1 MFHDLVYYLLTSS
14 CIPTIM
20 TIFPVIKFGR
30 GTTFV
35 YVEKYTD
42 GINRS
47 FQVSFSRLVLR
58 NDIYV
63 PTTADSYVILDN
75 TSAVEL
81 WFRYFSD
88 MRIATDT
95 LRHR

>member
-1 MFHDLVYYLLTSS
+1 MTKFEHLLCTRRVDH
-14 CIPTIM
+14 
-20 TIFPVIKFGR
+20 FK
-30 GTTFV
+30 
-35 YVEKYTD
+35 D
-42 GINRS
+42 GIDKN
-47 FQVSFSRLVLR
+47 FQVSFSGLVLG

>member
-1 MFHDLVYYLLTSS
+1 MTEFEHLLCTRRVDH
-14 CIPTIM
+14 C
-20 TIFPVIKFGR
+20 K
-30 GTTFV
+30 
-35 YVEKYTD
+35 D
-42 GINRS
+42 GIDKS
-47 FQVSFSRLVLR
+47 FQVSFSGLVLG